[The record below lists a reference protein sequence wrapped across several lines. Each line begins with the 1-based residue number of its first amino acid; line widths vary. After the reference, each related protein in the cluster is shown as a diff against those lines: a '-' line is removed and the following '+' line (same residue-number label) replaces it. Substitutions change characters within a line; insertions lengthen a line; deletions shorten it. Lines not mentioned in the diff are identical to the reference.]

1 MKDKIYASALQHVVG
16 LGNASLGNLFTYY
29 ESAKEAWHH
38 VLHYNVEPS
47 LGCKYE
53 LFDELRRPINESF
66 LLQLEEDLERYHME
80 VITWESPYYPKSL
93 LEIYNSPR
101 VLYGRGNIEVLQHMD
116 RSLAM
121 VGARKCS
128 TYGVQVARHFGRA
141 LSNLGIIVVSG
152 GAMGIDRASHEGALQ
167 GQTPTIA
174 VMGCGLNV
182 TYPRTNRNLFLEIL
196 EKDGLLLSEYGPHMQ
211 AKSHHFPSR
220 NRIIS
225 GMTRGTIVVEAKAS
239 SGSLITADMAINEGR
254 DVFTIPGNVLTHTCD
269 GNHWLIQQ
277 GATVLTDPEQ
287 VLREYGWQKVAKY
300 SNMDSNKVNIVN
312 EEEQS
317 VLKAMNPGGN
327 TTIEELVHTT
337 QLPLSN
343 LHTLL
348 LQLELKQ
355 MITHTPQGYV
365 LHT

>member
-1 MKDKIYASALQHVVG
+1 MKDEIYASALQHVVG
-16 LGNASLGNLFTYY
+16 LGNASLGHLFTYY

-38 VLHYNVEPS
+38 VIHHSVEPS

-53 LFDELRRPINESF
+53 LFDENRRPIDEGF
-66 LLQLEEDLERYHME
+66 LLQLEEDLQRCHME
-80 VITWESPYYPKSL
+80 VITWESPNYPKPL

-101 VLYGRGNIEVLQHMD
+101 VLYARGHVEVLQHMD
-116 RSLAM
+116 RSVAM

-128 TYGVQVARHFGRA
+128 IYGVQVARYFGRS
-141 LSNLGIIVVSG
+141 LSNLGVIIVSG

-167 GQTPTIA
+167 GQTPTVA

-182 TYPRTNRNLFLEIL
+182 IYPRTNRNLFLEIL
-196 EKDGLLLSEYGPHMQ
+196 EKGGLLVSEYGPHIQ

-287 VLREYGWQKVAKY
+287 VLHEYGWQNVAKY
-300 SNMDSNKVNIVN
+300 SNMESNKQNTVN
-312 EEEQS
+312 EEEQR
-317 VLKAMNPGGN
+317 VLSSMNPGGV
-327 TTIEELVHTT
+327 TSIEELVHVT
-337 QLPLSN
+337 QLSLSH

-348 LQLELKQ
+348 LQLEMKQ
-355 MITHTPQGYV
+355 MITHTAQGYV
-365 LHT
+365 VHT

>member
-1 MKDKIYASALQHVVG
+1 
-16 LGNASLGNLFTYY
+16 
-29 ESAKEAWHH
+29 
-38 VLHYNVEPS
+38 
-47 LGCKYE
+47 
-53 LFDELRRPINESF
+53 
-66 LLQLEEDLERYHME
+66 
-80 VITWESPYYPKSL
+80 
-93 LEIYNSPR
+93 
-101 VLYGRGNIEVLQHMD
+101 
-116 RSLAM
+116 
-121 VGARKCS
+121 
-128 TYGVQVARHFGRA
+128 
-141 LSNLGIIVVSG
+141 
-152 GAMGIDRASHEGALQ
+152 
-167 GQTPTIA
+167 
-174 VMGCGLNV
+174 
-182 TYPRTNRNLFLEIL
+182 
-196 EKDGLLLSEYGPHMQ
+196 MQ

-337 QLPLSN
+337 QLSLSN

-348 LQLELKQ
+348 LQQ
-355 MITHTPQGYV
+355 S
-365 LHT
+365 

>member
-1 MKDKIYASALQHVVG
+1 
-16 LGNASLGNLFTYY
+16 
-29 ESAKEAWHH
+29 
-38 VLHYNVEPS
+38 
-47 LGCKYE
+47 
-53 LFDELRRPINESF
+53 
-66 LLQLEEDLERYHME
+66 
-80 VITWESPYYPKSL
+80 
-93 LEIYNSPR
+93 
-101 VLYGRGNIEVLQHMD
+101 
-116 RSLAM
+116 
-121 VGARKCS
+121 
-128 TYGVQVARHFGRA
+128 
-141 LSNLGIIVVSG
+141 
-152 GAMGIDRASHEGALQ
+152 
-167 GQTPTIA
+167 
-174 VMGCGLNV
+174 
-182 TYPRTNRNLFLEIL
+182 
-196 EKDGLLLSEYGPHMQ
+196 MQ

-287 VLREYGWQKVAKY
+287 VLREYGWQKVTKY
-300 SNMDSNKVNIVN
+300 SNMDSDKVNIVN

-317 VLKAMNPGGN
+317 VLKAMNLGGN
-327 TTIEELVHTT
+327 TTIEELVHST

>member
-1 MKDKIYASALQHVVG
+1 MKDEIYASALQHVVG

-38 VLHYNVEPS
+38 VLHHNVEPS

-53 LFDELRRPINESF
+53 LFDEIRRPINESF

-101 VLYGRGNIEVLQHMD
+101 VLYGRGDIEVLQHTD

-182 TYPRTNRNLFLEIL
+182 TYPRTNRSLFLEIL

-287 VLREYGWQKVAKY
+287 VLHEYGWQKVAKY
-300 SNMDSNKVNIVN
+300 SNMNSEKVNTVN
-312 EEEQS
+312 EEEQR
-317 VLKAMNPGGN
+317 VLEAMNPGGN

-337 QLPLSN
+337 QLPLTN

-355 MITHTPQGYV
+355 MITHTSQGYV

>member
-1 MKDKIYASALQHVVG
+1 MKDEIYASALQHVMG
-16 LGNASLGNLFTYY
+16 LGNVSLGNLFTYY

-38 VLHYNVEPS
+38 VTHYTVEPS

-53 LFDELRRPINESF
+53 LFDENRRPINKDF
-66 LLQLEEDLERYHME
+66 LLQLAEDLERYRIQ

-101 VLYGRGNIEVLQHMD
+101 VLYGRGQIEVLQHIE
-116 RSLAM
+116 RSIAM

-128 TYGVQVARHFGRA
+128 TYGTQVARYFGRS
-141 LSNLGIIVVSG
+141 LSNLGVIVVSG

-182 TYPRTNRNLFLEIL
+182 IYPRTNRNLFLEIL
-196 EKDGLLLSEYGPHMQ
+196 EKGGLLLSEYGPHIQ
-211 AKSHHFPSR
+211 AKSHHFPLR

-254 DVFTIPGNVLTHTCD
+254 DVFAIPGNVLTHTCD
-269 GNHWLIQQ
+269 GNHWLLQQ

-287 VLREYGWQKVAKY
+287 VLHEYGWQKVIKY
-300 SNMDSNKVNIVN
+300 SNMESGNVNAMN
-312 EEEQS
+312 EDEQR
-317 VLKAMNPGGN
+317 VLSFMNPGGV
-327 TTIEELVHTT
+327 TTIDELMHGTG
-337 QLPLSN
+337 LSLSN

-348 LQLELKQ
+348 LQLELKK
-355 MITHTPQGYV
+355 MITHTAQGYV
-365 LHT
+365 VHT